1 MRVLHPCVRAT
12 AGGFAALLALL
23 CCLVACF
30 AGSIDRSIDYF
41 IHSFIPYLT
50 SSFFDGKYIN
60 NFLTR
65 PTAFAELGRPVIAV
79 ATAAAPG
86 KLEQE

>member
-12 AGGFAALLALL
+12 AGGFAALPALL
-23 CCLVACF
+23 CRLLACF
-30 AGSIDRSIDYF
+30 AGSIDRSIDY
-41 IHSFIPYLT
+41 FIPYLT

-86 KLEQE
+86 KLERE